1 MDLCILTIFFASLA
15 QGIVFKKTIPFLFG
29 YFTMIKCSQW
39 REQDMIQL
47 TGEHLTLK
55 EVEQVVFQKE
65 KVCLSEQALQN
76 VQENRK
82 VVEKMI
88 HKEEIMYG
96 INTGFG
102 KFSDVIIKNEDVNE
116 LQLNLI
122 RSHACGVGEVFLEE
136 ISRAMLLLR
145 ANALVQGYSGIRQV
159 VIERLIQFLNAEIH
173 PVIPAQGSLGA
184 SGDLAP
190 LAHLALALLGEG
202 EVYYQGKKVFAKKAL
217 EAEEIDPITLQAK
230 EGLALINGTQ
240 AMTAVGVVTLIEFEK
255 LLYQSELIASMTM
268 EGLQGIVTAFDDEL
282 HQVRGHQEQIDV
294 ANRMRKIL
302 QTSELTTEQ
311 GEVRIQDAY
320 SLRCIPQVLGATWQT
335 FNYVKTIIET
345 EMNAVTDNPLI
356 FTDREEVISGGNFH
370 GQPVGMAL
378 DFLKIGIA
386 ELANIAERR
395 IERLVNPQLNDLPP
409 FLSPN
414 PGLESGA
421 MIMQYTAASL
431 VSENKTLAHPATVD
445 SIPSSANQEDH
456 VSMGTIAARHAY
468 QMLQNT
474 RNVLSIEFICAMQAV
489 EYRNIDKMSKPTRKF
504 YEAGREIVP
513 TIIKDRIFS
522 VDIQRIYKWLQ
533 TSPNS
538 DVSIYMEG

>member
-1 MDLCILTIFFASLA
+1 
-15 QGIVFKKTIPFLFG
+15 
-29 YFTMIKCSQW
+29 
-39 REQDMIQL
+39 
-47 TGEHLTLK
+47 
-55 EVEQVVFQKE
+55 
-65 KVCLSEQALQN
+65 
-76 VQENRK
+76 
-82 VVEKMI
+82 
-88 HKEEIMYG
+88 
-96 INTGFG
+96 
-102 KFSDVIIKNEDVNE
+102 
-116 LQLNLI
+116 
-122 RSHACGVGEVFLEE
+122 
-136 ISRAMLLLR
+136 
-145 ANALVQGYSGIRQV
+145 
-159 VIERLIQFLNAEIH
+159 
-173 PVIPAQGSLGA
+173 
-184 SGDLAP
+184 
-190 LAHLALALLGEG
+190 
-202 EVYYQGKKVFAKKAL
+202 
-217 EAEEIDPITLQAK
+217 
-230 EGLALINGTQ
+230 
-240 AMTAVGVVTLIEFEK
+240 MTAVGVVTLIEFEK

-282 HQVRGHQEQIDV
+282 HQVRGHQEQIDL

-456 VSMGTIAARHAY
+456 VVWER
-468 QMLQNT
+468 
-474 RNVLSIEFICAMQAV
+474 
-489 EYRNIDKMSKPTRKF
+489 
-504 YEAGREIVP
+504 
-513 TIIKDRIFS
+513 
-522 VDIQRIYKWLQ
+522 
-533 TSPNS
+533 
-538 DVSIYMEG
+538 